1 MVNKNVDYVDD
12 IDCNDVFVW
21 KMMSQKLPN
30 SELSEI
36 MLKELRRRYNG
47 RSSMQQTELE
57 IAQQS
62 MELMRQNIQHLFDSE
77 VQVIIKKYIEV
88 SK

>member
-1 MVNKNVDYVDD
+1 
-12 IDCNDVFVW
+12 
-21 KMMSQKLPN
+21 MMSLFLKMLLQKLPN
-30 SELSEI
+30 SELSEN

-77 VQVIIKKYIEV
+77 VQIIIKKYIDV
-88 SK
+88 SKIETEQRTNWLNNNN